1 MKKIWKPIALISLA
15 LVAACLWLDICY
27 GTFTGARCRL
37 PVLMYHHFVEE
48 DKEDLLGTIVS
59 QERFREQMEALKE
72 AGFEAVHLAQVIDF
86 VENGTALPDKPVLI
100 TMDDGYTSNLEIAAP
115 ILEELGMCA
124 TVFVIGIN
132 EGEEAYVHD
141 GQPFWQARFA
151 YEEAAPWVEKGVI
164 EIQSHTYDMHQLAS
178 YGFSGRE
185 GMLQMEGEP
194 DADYILALRE
204 DLRLT
209 RERREGRIS
218 TDLVALAYPFGYWS
232 EQADQTLQT
241 EGILMTFTID
251 EYCNTL
257 YTGNWDTLRKMGRF
271 NVTNTMSGEGLAD
284 RLNLVAR

>member
-1 MKKIWKPIALISLA
+1 MKKIWKPAALIALSLA
-15 LVAACLWLDICY
+15 VACLWLDICY
-27 GTFTGARCRL
+27 GTFTGVRCRL

-48 DKEDLLGTIVS
+48 NKEDLDSTIVS
-59 QERFREQMEALKE
+59 RERFREQLAALRE
-72 AGFEAVHLAQVIDF
+72 AGYQAVHLAQVIDF
-86 VENGTALPDKPVLI
+86 VENGAPLPDKPVLI

-115 ILEELGMCA
+115 ILEEMGMCA

-132 EGEEAYVHD
+132 EGEEVYAHD
-141 GQPFWQARFA
+141 GQPFWQPRFA

-185 GMLQMEGEP
+185 GVLQMEGE
-194 DADYILALRE
+194 ADEAYVLALRE

-209 RERREGRIS
+209 RERREGQVS

-232 EQADQTLQT
+232 ERADQVLQT

-257 YTGNWDTLRKMGRF
+257 YTGDWNTLRKMGRF
-271 NVTNTMSGEGLAD
+271 NVTNNTSGRALAD
-284 RLNLVAR
+284 RLDLVAR